1 MRETLSKEATA
12 LVREGRLAL
21 RPTDADKS
29 RVLAALQH
37 RIAAGGNGAQPNVPS
52 PPAAPEAASA
62 GGLPIAKIA
71 ALAASVVAA
80 VALVM
85 YTSDKP
91 DDAPNDAIAPTPTV
105 DERASVVSPT
115 EPVPSAV
122 DAAELPS
129 AEVQAS
135 LPAAPKA
142 AGNRSESDRLAEEVA
157 LLTRAQKEYHSGNL
171 SRALASVDEHRRK
184 FPKGAMV
191 QERVTL
197 RMQVLCGLGRYNEAQ
212 TEAKRLQRI
221 VPGQPAEAVCKR
233 RK

>member
-1 MRETLSKEATA
+1 MDTLSKEAAA

-29 RVLAALQH
+29 RVLAALQQ
-37 RIAAGGNGAQPNVPS
+37 RIATGGNVAPNVPS

-62 GGLPIAKIA
+62 GGLPLAKLA

-85 YTSDKP
+85 YTSDEP
-91 DDAPNDAIAPTPTV
+91 DGAPNDSIATAPSV
-105 DERASVVSPT
+105 DEPPLAVSPYETAPSVV
-115 EPVPSAV
+115 E
-122 DAAELPS
+122 AAELP
-129 AEVQAS
+129 
-135 LPAAPKA
+135 PANVETSPPTTPKA
-142 AGNRSESDRLAEEVA
+142 GANRTESDRLAEEVA

-197 RMQVLCGLGRYNEAQ
+197 RMQVLCGLGRYDEAQ

-221 VPGQPAEAVCKR
+221 VPGQPAAAVCKR
-233 RK
+233 SK